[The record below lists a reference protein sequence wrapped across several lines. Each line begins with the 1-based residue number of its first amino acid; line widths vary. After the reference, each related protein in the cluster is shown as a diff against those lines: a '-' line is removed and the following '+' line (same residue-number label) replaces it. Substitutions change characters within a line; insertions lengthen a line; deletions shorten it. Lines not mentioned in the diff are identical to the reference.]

1 VICAECKREVA
12 EGTRSCPVC
21 GAPVSLQPEATSEPP
36 TGSGDEAVAWHP
48 HSMMA
53 SNQPLADAPSSDGL
67 AAPSN
72 SRRGLL
78 VVAVV
83 VVGALVLAG
92 LGAAILVA
100 GLEHSSPHTRAARA
114 RQLTEEQ
121 LRLGDCLAGSNL
133 SPGTGDILS
142 PGTGDIW
149 SYTASEWPY
158 TVTAVACNHRHL
170 AEVFFTG
177 NLWPA
182 SLAAYPGDDAV
193 FSTGE
198 GQCVGLIAGYAG
210 ASAVGVGIEFIT
222 PDGGDWASGDRLV
235 VCMAYQPGYPL
246 FHSVKATGR

>member
-1 VICAECKREVA
+1 M
-12 EGTRSCPVC
+12 
-21 GAPVSLQPEATSEPP
+21 
-36 TGSGDEAVAWHP
+36 AWRP
-48 HSMMA
+48 DSMMV
-53 SNQPLADAPSSDGL
+53 SDQPLADAPASDRR

-72 SRRGLL
+72 SSRGLL

-83 VVGALVLAG
+83 VVGALALAG

-100 GLEHSSPHTRAARA
+100 GLEHSSPHAHAARVG
-114 RQLTEEQ
+114 QLTEQQ
-121 LRLGDCLAGSNL
+121 LRPGDCLAGSNQ
-133 SPGTGDILS
+133 SEGTGDILS

-158 TVTAVACNHRHL
+158 TVTAVACNQRHL

-193 FSTGE
+193 LSTGE

-210 ASAVGVGIEFIT
+210 ASAVAVGIEFIT
-222 PDGGDWASGDRLV
+222 PDEGDWASGDRLV

-246 FHSVKATGR
+246 FHSVKATLR

>member
-21 GAPVSLQPEATSEPP
+21 GAPVSLQPGATSEPP
-36 TGSGDEAVAWHP
+36 TGLGDEAVAWHP
-48 HSMMA
+48 YSMMA
-53 SNQPLADAPSSDGL
+53 SNQPLADASASDGL

-72 SRRGLL
+72 SRRGLPVL
-78 VVAVV
+78 AVV

-100 GLEHSSPHTRAARA
+100 GVAHSSPHTRAARA
-114 RQLTEEQ
+114 RQLTEQQ
-121 LRLGDCLAGSNL
+121 LRPGDCLAGSN
-133 SPGTGDILS
+133 LS

-158 TVTAVACNHRHL
+158 TVTAVACNQRHL

-198 GQCVGLIAGYAG
+198 GQCVGLLAGYAG

-222 PDGGDWASGDRLV
+222 PGGGDWASGDRLV
-235 VCMAYQPGYPL
+235 VCMAYQLGYPL